1 MISHS
6 GENSGTNSKFENK
19 IYGFAMVAMLLVF
32 CLFVVNSGK
41 FSTEFTKRARYF
53 FFSWATRG
61 PTKFVGGFNQ
71 VIRKQRLYHSK
82 QKERTPSPSVSAHSL
97 PTCYHS
103 LNNNNRYNN

>member
-6 GENSGTNSKFENK
+6 GENSGTNSQFENN

-41 FSTEFTKRARYF
+41 FSTEFTKRYF
-53 FFSWATRG
+53 FF
-61 PTKFVGGFNQ
+61 FVGHTWANQ
-71 VIRKQRLYHSK
+71 IRGRFQSGYQKATFISSK
-82 QKERTPSPSVSAHSL
+82 QKERTPSPSVQVL
-97 PTCYHS
+97 VPTRYHS